1 MAARSVVL
9 AFYLGIPFFHET
21 SWPYMTSNASFL
33 SRIRGVD
40 LLPCER
46 VAAMLSP
53 DEGLVAEPPRNGRL
67 LVATDRRFIDL
78 ADNGDS
84 QIRQIFAIT
93 SVYGTSVRNDVL
105 RGFSWKQW
113 ISLIVGGLVVYVALA
128 YWLVDRLPQIIIP
141 GLNLHVFAL
150 IVMIL
155 VILAGW
161 LFWRG
166 FTQPGGMTIHV
177 HGANW
182 DVEAQCTSQY
192 RDLMEFANALSSM
205 QTQRQRWP
213 YSGVRA
219 ERE

>member
-1 MAARSVVL
+1 
-9 AFYLGIPFFHET
+9 
-21 SWPYMTSNASFL
+21 MTSNASFL
-33 SRIRGVD
+33 SRVRGVE
-40 LLPCER
+40 LLPGER
-46 VAAMLSP
+46 VAALLSP
-53 DEGLVAEPPRNGRL
+53 DDGLLREPPKDGRL
-67 LVATDRRFIDL
+67 LVATDRRFINLEDS
-78 ADNGDS
+78 GQS
-84 QIRQIFAIT
+84 QIRQIFAMT
-93 SVYGTSVRNDVL
+93 SVSGASVRNDVL

-113 ISLIVGGLVVYVALA
+113 VSLIVGGIIVYVALA

-177 HGANW
+177 HGTNW
-182 DVEAQCTSQY
+182 DVEAQCTAQY
-192 RDLMEFANALSSM
+192 RDLMGFANALSMM
-205 QTQRQRWP
+205 QTRRQSWQ
-213 YSGVRA
+213 YSGVCA